1 MLVIGGGAAGLMA
14 ALAAAET
21 GAKVTLLEKNEKLGK
36 KIYITGKGRCNVT
49 NLCDTGE
56 FLRNV
61 PRNPRFLYAALNAF
75 GPGDMLSLL
84 EKWGCGTK
92 VERGR
97 RAFPVSDKASDVTK
111 ALERGMKAGNV
122 RVLLSAPVKALS
134 ISDGRVSGA
143 VTEDGRFFPA
153 RAVVLCTGGLSYPS
167 TGSTGDG
174 HRMAREAGHE
184 VTACV
189 PSLTGLNTL
198 EKWPAELQGLSLR
211 NVTLTARNGKKTLY
225 SELGELLF
233 THFGISGPLALEC
246 SAHLPE
252 SGQGALEID
261 LKPGLTME
269 QMEARLSREIAAAGK
284 KRLTTMLETLLPAR
298 MAGLFPGI
306 IGLDGQKTCCQLS
319 AQERRRL
326 AEGLKALPLTV
337 TELRPFAEAVITRG
351 GVAVREISPSTM
363 ASRKVKGLYFA
374 GELMDVDAHTGGY
387 NLQIA
392 FSTGALAG
400 RSAGLEAQNI

>member
-14 ALAAAET
+14 ALKAAQA

-36 KIYITGKGRCNVT
+36 KLYITGKGRCNVT
-49 NLCDTGE
+49 NVCDTEE

-84 EKWGCGTK
+84 REWGCDTK

-111 ALERGMKAGNV
+111 ALEKGLRALDV
-122 RVLLSAPVKALS
+122 RVLLGTPVNALA
-134 ISDGRVSGA
+134 VSGGQITGA
-143 VTEDGRFFPA
+143 VTEQGRLFPA
-153 RAVVLCTGGLSYPS
+153 KCVVLCTGGLSYPS

-174 HRMAREAGHE
+174 HRMARELGHS
-184 VTACV
+184 VTSCV
-189 PSLTGLNTL
+189 PSLTGLNTK
-198 EKWPAELQGLSLR
+198 ETWPSELQGLSLK
-211 NVTLTARNGKKTLY
+211 NVTLTARNGKKTVY

-252 SGQGALEID
+252 SGQGTAEID
-261 LKPGLTME
+261 LKPGLTVE
-269 QMEARLSREIAAAGK
+269 QTEARLAREIAAAGK
-284 KRLTTMLETLLPAR
+284 KRLRSMLETLLPAR

-306 IGLDGQKTCCQLS
+306 VGLDGQKVCCQLS
-319 AQERRRL
+319 AAERRLL
-326 AEGLKALPLTV
+326 AEGLKALPLTL
-337 TELRPFAEAVITRG
+337 TGLRPFTEAVVTRG
-351 GVAVREISPSTM
+351 GVTVKEINPSTM
-363 ASRKVKGLYFA
+363 ESRRVRGLYLA

-400 RSAGLEAQNI
+400 ESAAKQAQDL